1 MKPIKLTY
9 LGKWAAFKAGDCVYI
24 ETEKQLAAA
33 RVLVTR
39 GVAELDRPDLQADKP
54 KARLEA
60 GTVQKD
66 AKKMAKQKR
75 AAAELEAKA
84 CEEAAASEPVEP
96 EPENP
101 KRFRRKRGL

>member
-9 LGKWAAFKAGDCVYI
+9 LGKWAGFKAGDCVYI

-39 GVAELDRPDLQADKP
+39 GMAELDRPDMQADKP

-60 GTVQKD
+60 GVVQKD
-66 AKKMAKQKR
+66 AKKMAAQKK

-84 CEEAAASEPVEP
+84 CAEATAENPQP
-96 EPENP
+96 EPEAP
-101 KRFRRKRGL
+101 KPKRRKRSL